1 MTTESEE
8 HLSEGIAGG
17 RSTTERKINGSLEMC
32 MVLPLLLVSLEE
44 TKITDKNL
52 KAAKDSNLLPM
63 NLCLVDTHD
72 TRQR

>member
-1 MTTESEE
+1 
-8 HLSEGIAGG
+8 
-17 RSTTERKINGSLEMC
+17 MC